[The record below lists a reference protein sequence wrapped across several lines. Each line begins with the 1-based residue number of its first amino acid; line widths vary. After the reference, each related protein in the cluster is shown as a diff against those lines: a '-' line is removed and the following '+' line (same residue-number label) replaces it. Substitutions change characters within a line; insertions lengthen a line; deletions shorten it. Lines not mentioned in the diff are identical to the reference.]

1 MNPGQVGP
9 QLNQAQRKVL
19 DALLDGAES
28 VAEVA
33 SDTDLSEVEAE
44 GSLETLTTLGYADC
58 HPRPIYCAS
67 GVEPPAEAEV
77 EQQGQG
83 HVEASAR

>member
-1 MNPGQVGP
+1 MNAGRVGP

-33 SDTDLSEVEAE
+33 SDTDLSNDDAEA
-44 GSLETLTTLGYADC
+44 SLESLTTLGYADC

-67 GVEPPAEAEV
+67 GLEPPAEAKV
-77 EQQGQG
+77 EQQVKGT
-83 HVEASAR
+83 